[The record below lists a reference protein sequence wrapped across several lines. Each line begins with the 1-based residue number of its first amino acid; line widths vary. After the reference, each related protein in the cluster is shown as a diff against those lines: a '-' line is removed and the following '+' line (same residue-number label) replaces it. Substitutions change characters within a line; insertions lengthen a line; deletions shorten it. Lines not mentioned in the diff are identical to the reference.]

1 MLNIRPI
8 YGGYSIC
15 HDITHNSYNEQ
26 AWEFTYVLL
35 WVPGI
40 LVIVM
45 TKAAMFVPLDPTP
58 PWPNQLDQCWTG
70 PIESGTRNSWVSY
83 VCRDEAW
90 WVEAM
95 CKVRYMQQP
104 PGGRRKP
111 VCREGQKPGPQIQ
124 REGCLRP
131 FLVALYFAVPF
142 ISENFPRL
150 QTGRPSTKPGLQ
162 INFIRL
168 THLKF

>member
-1 MLNIRPI
+1 MLNIIPI
-8 YGGYSIC
+8 NGGYSIC
-15 HDITHNSYNEQ
+15 HDITHNGYNEQ
-26 AWEFTYVLL
+26 TWEFTYVLL

-70 PIESGTRNSWVSY
+70 PIESGTPNSWVSY
-83 VCRDEAW
+83 VCRDEPW

-104 PGGRRKP
+104 RGGRRKP
-111 VCREGQKPGPQIQ
+111 VCKEGQKPGPQIQ
-124 REGCLRP
+124 SAPWWLSILQFHLFQRTFQGCK
-131 FLVALYFAVPF
+131 LVAHQPNLAYRW
-142 ISENFPRL
+142 ILLDSD
-150 QTGRPSTKPGLQ
+150 
-162 INFIRL
+162 I
-168 THLKF
+168 